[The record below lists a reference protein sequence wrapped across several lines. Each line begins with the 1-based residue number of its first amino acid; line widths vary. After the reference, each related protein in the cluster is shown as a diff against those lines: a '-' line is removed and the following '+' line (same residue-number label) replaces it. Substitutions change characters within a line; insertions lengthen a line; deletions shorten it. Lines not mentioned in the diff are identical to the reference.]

1 MNRIASFIEKTA
13 YLGGY
18 LSGWLVPLMMLLVV
32 VDVFMRY
39 VMRQPLMVADEFSA
53 YMLVA
58 LSFLGFAYTW
68 RQGGHVRVEV
78 VVKYLPFRV
87 NALVRLMGL
96 ILTFLFMLEMD
107 RAAWK
112 MIVYAVEMKMRSS
125 TWLMFPLFW
134 PQLTI
139 FVGFVLLTLMLAVDI
154 VQGAVKLRGWKDAEA
169 QTRAP

>member
-1 MNRIASFIEKTA
+1 MKQLGSIIERIADFV
-13 YLGGY
+13 GY
-18 LSGWLVPLMMLLVV
+18 LSGWLVPLMMMLVV

-39 VMRQPLMVADEFSA
+39 VMHRPLMIADEFSA

-78 VVKYLPFRV
+78 VVNYLPPKLY
-87 NALVRLMGL
+87 NWVRLIGL
-96 ILTFLFMLEMD
+96 ILTFIFMVEMD
-107 RAAWK
+107 RAAFK
-112 MIVYAVEMKMRSS
+112 MIAYALQMKMRSS

-139 FVGFVLLTLMLAVDI
+139 FVGFVLLTLMLVVDI
-154 VQGAVKLRGWKDAEA
+154 VQAGVKLRAGKNAEA
-169 QTRAP
+169 

>member
-1 MNRIASFIEKTA
+1 MSQLASLIEKVS
-13 YLGGY
+13 YLCGY
-18 LSGWLVPLMMLLVV
+18 LSGWLVPLMMMLVV

-39 VMRQPLMVADEFSA
+39 VMQQPLMIADEFSA

-58 LSFLGFAYTW
+58 LSFLGFASTW

-78 VVKYLPFRV
+78 VVNYLPPR
-87 NALVRLMGL
+87 LYKWVRLVGL
-96 ILTFLFMLEMD
+96 ILTFIFMLEMD
-107 RAAWK
+107 RAAYK
-112 MIVYAVEMKMRSS
+112 MIAYALEMKMRSS

-154 VQGAVKLRGWKDAEA
+154 VQAGIKLRVAKSAEA
-169 QTRAP
+169 

>member
-1 MNRIASFIEKTA
+1 MKRLASAIDTLANFA
-13 YLGGY
+13 GC
-18 LSGWLVPLMMLLVV
+18 LSGWLVPLMMMLVV

-39 VMRQPLMVADEFSA
+39 AMHRPLMVADEFSA

-78 VVKYLPFRV
+78 VVHYLPPR
-87 NALVRLMGL
+87 AYAWVRLIGL
-96 ILTFLFMLEMD
+96 VLTFLFMIAMD
-107 RAAWK
+107 RAAYK
-112 MIVYAVEMKMRSS
+112 MIVYALEMKMRSS

-154 VQGAVKLRGWKDAEA
+154 VRAGVTLRTRKSGEA
-169 QTRAP
+169 